1 MQIVDSSSI
10 LKTFYFTPEAED
22 VSEVW
27 LTRIINQEN
36 GTFFDNFGTASDL
49 GYCYQMIFEDV
60 DGFMSEG
67 RTYIMEVY
75 SQQNSRLIYR
85 GLVYNGNNN
94 PSEELSNNYETI

>member
-49 GYCYQMIFEDV
+49 GYCYQMTFEDV
-60 DGFMSEG
+60 DDFMSDGE
-67 RTYIMEVY
+67 TYIMEVY

-85 GLVYNGNNN
+85 GLVYNGTKN
-94 PSEELSNNYETI
+94 PSSELSNNYETI